1 MTGTASVTRVGAA
14 GIAVVAFVFGAAA
27 VIVTS
32 AGATSAGATSVS
44 GPRPPGVPPAPAI
57 GGQDVIAYDLSGLPE
72 GTVLVVERRLG
83 TKGSYVEV
91 ARSTRASGSLDVGVD
106 TDTPAVLRLTL
117 VSDSGA
123 VLMTSE
129 RQLR

>member
-1 MTGTASVTRVGAA
+1 
-14 GIAVVAFVFGAAA
+14 
-27 VIVTS
+27 
-32 AGATSAGATSVS
+32 
-44 GPRPPGVPPAPAI
+44 
-57 GGQDVIAYDLSGLPE
+57 
-72 GTVLVVERRLG
+72 VVERRLG